1 MLVRLGCFA
10 LTERHQ
16 LTKIENLVRARFWVR
31 LRRRFVRKQH
41 HPEIRSKVI
50 LAVRILFQLR
60 EGRQIFNDDA
70 DTAAFC
76 AHYGYPPEQSAN
88 TILVASKRPQGHY
101 SACVVLST
109 TRLDVN
115 KKVCQLMGVKKAS
128 FASADITAELT
139 GMMIGGV
146 TPFALPD
153 ELPLYVDAAVMDNPW
168 VILGG
173 GSRSIKVK
181 IAPGALVELG
191 GQVVPE
197 LAKPMSPR
205 EPSS

>member
-1 MLVRLGCFA
+1 MGTDGVA
-10 LTERHQ
+10 
-16 LTKIENLVRARFWVR
+16 IEAH
-31 LRRRFVRKQH
+31 VRKVLD
-41 HPEIRSKVI
+41 R
-50 LAVRILFQLR
+50 LAVPSEVIECDPAL
-60 EGRQIFNDDA
+60 A

-88 TILVASKRPQGHY
+88 TILVASKRPQGHF

-109 TRLDVN
+109 MRLDVN
-115 KKVCQLMGVKKAS
+115 KQVCRLMGVKKAS

-153 ELPLYVDAAVMDNPW
+153 DLPLYVDAAVMECPW

-181 IAPGALVELG
+181 IHPDALLQLG
-191 GQVVPE
+191 GQVVLE
-197 LAKPMSPR
+197 LAKPLPPPD
-205 EPSS
+205 PSG